1 MNLLQL
7 LTRYGTFLLF
17 LLLETVSF
25 YLVVNYNENQEA
37 IFLSSA
43 NRLSGGL
50 NERYDKMLSYFDLDE
65 KIRRIQAENAQL
77 ISELETLRSLYSD
90 LSEIPDTALM
100 YNTIPAKVFNKSTFG
115 NNNWLTLDVGSKSGV
130 KPGMGVIN
138 DKGVVGIVRSVSEKF
153 SLVMAVLHRDM
164 RISGAIYNKS
174 SHGLLMW
181 KDTDPRILDLA
192 YVPRHIQLEPGDT
205 IVTSGFSNIF
215 PKDIL
220 VGTIL
225 SRQVPQGQNF
235 YEIKVELAYD
245 FFDLDYVYV
254 VESLTRGEV
263 IQLEESIEK

>member
-25 YLVVNYNENQEA
+25 YLVVNYNRDQGA

-43 NRLSGGL
+43 NRISGGL
-50 NERYDKMLSYFDLDE
+50 NQRYDKMLSYFDLDD
-65 KIRRIQAENAQL
+65 KIRQVQAENARL
-77 ISELETLRSLYSD
+77 ISELETLRSFHAD
-90 LSEIPDTALM
+90 LSEIPDTTLTFK
-100 YNTIPAKVFNKSTFG
+100 TIPAKVFNKSTFG
-115 NNNWLTLDVGSKSGV
+115 NNNWLTLDVGSKEGV

-138 DKGVVGIVRSVSEKF
+138 DKGVVGIVRSVSENF

-164 RISGAIYNKS
+164 RISGAVHNKS

-192 YVPRHIQLEPGDT
+192 YVPRHVELEQGDT

-235 YEIKVELAYD
+235 YEVKVELAYD

-254 VESLTRGEV
+254 IENLTRDEV
-263 IQLEESIEK
+263 VQLEESIEK